1 MNNLKRE
8 PCDRF
13 NDKVWLYIEKS
24 LDDKEMLFWEN
35 HLANCEACTALL
47 NESLEVTNLYEKIP
61 LEDLP
66 DRDFQRIINN
76 ATFSLT
82 AKNNSLKNIII
93 PERRSLLDIIGIY
106 RLTFGGAIVVGAI
119 IFLLIT
125 FLNNPKIPAINKEI
139 SSHLLSWDN
148 ENVSEQ
154 LSKIEDQIISLK
166 TDDWDIYLVKKN
178 RKEKWDNAVR
188 SIQKQIRKMRKQ
200 ADSPAM

>member
-1 MNNLKRE
+1 MNNIKRE

-13 NDKVWLYIEKS
+13 SDKVWLFIEKS
-24 LDDKEMLFWEN
+24 LS
-35 HLANCEACTALL
+35 LA
-47 NESLEVTNLYEKIP
+47 V
-61 LEDLP
+61 
-66 DRDFQRIINN
+66 
-76 ATFSLT
+76 
-82 AKNNSLKNIII
+82 KNNSSKNIKI

-166 TDDWDIYLVKKN
+166 TDDWD
-178 RKEKWDNAVR
+178 
-188 SIQKQIRKMRKQ
+188 
-200 ADSPAM
+200 

>member
-1 MNNLKRE
+1 MNNIKRE

-13 NDKVWLYIEKS
+13 SDKVWLFIEKS
-24 LDDKEMLFWEN
+24 LSDKDMLFWEK
-35 HLANCEACTALL
+35 HLENCEVCTILL
-47 NESLEVTNLYEKIP
+47 NESLEVTNIYEKIP
-61 LEDLP
+61 VEDMP
-66 DRDFQRIINN
+66 DRDFQRMINN
-76 ATFSLT
+76 AIQSEIVID
-82 AKNNSLKNIII
+82 NSRKTMKI

-119 IFLLIT
+119 VFLLIT
-125 FLNNPKIPAINKEI
+125 FLNNPKIPEINKGI

-154 LSKIEDQIISLK
+154 LSNIEDQIISLK

-178 RKEKWDNAVR
+178 RKEKWDNEVR

>member
-1 MNNLKRE
+1 MNNIKRE

-13 NDKVWLYIEKS
+13 SDKVWLFIEKS
-24 LDDKEMLFWEN
+24 LSDKDMLFWEK
-35 HLANCEACTALL
+35 HLENCEVCTILL
-47 NESLEVTNLYEKIP
+47 NESLEVTNIYEKIP
-61 LEDLP
+61 VEDMP
-66 DRDFQRIINN
+66 DRDFQRMINN
-76 ATFSLT
+76 AIQSEIVVD
-82 AKNNSLKNIII
+82 NSRKTMKI
-93 PERRSLLDIIGIY
+93 PERRSLLDMIGIY

-119 IFLLIT
+119 VFLLIT
-125 FLNNPKIPAINKEI
+125 FLNDPKIPEINKGI

-154 LSKIEDQIISLK
+154 LSNIEDQIISLK

-178 RKEKWDNAVR
+178 RKEKWDNEVR

>member
-1 MNNLKRE
+1 MNNIKRE

-13 NDKVWLYIEKS
+13 NDKIWLYIEKS
-24 LDDKEMLFWEN
+24 LNDKDMLFWRK
-35 HLANCEACTALL
+35 HLENCEVCTMLL
-47 NESLEVTNLYEKIP
+47 DETLEVINSYKKIP

-66 DRDFQRIINN
+66 NSDFERMINN
-76 ATFSLT
+76 ATLSLA
-82 AKNNSLKNIII
+82 AKSNSHKTVKI
-93 PERRSLLDIIGIY
+93 PERKSLLEIIGIY
-106 RLTFGGAIVVGAI
+106 RLTFGGAIVVGAF

-125 FLNNPKIPAINKEI
+125 FFNNPKIPEINKEI

-154 LSKIEDQIISLK
+154 LSNIEDQIISLK
-166 TDDWDIYLVKKN
+166 TDDWDVYLVKKN
-178 RKEKWDNAVR
+178 RKEKWDNIVR

>member
-1 MNNLKRE
+1 MNNIKRE

-13 NDKVWLYIEKS
+13 SDKVWLFIEKS
-24 LDDKEMLFWEN
+24 LSDKDMLFWEK
-35 HLANCEACTALL
+35 HLENCEVCTILL
-47 NESLEVTNLYEKIP
+47 NESLEVTNIYEKIP
-61 LEDLP
+61 VEDMP
-66 DRDFQRIINN
+66 DRDFQRMINN
-76 ATFSLT
+76 AIQSEIVVD
-82 AKNNSLKNIII
+82 NSRKTMKI

-119 IFLLIT
+119 VFLLIT
-125 FLNNPKIPAINKEI
+125 FLNNPKIPEINKGI

-154 LSKIEDQIISLK
+154 LSNIEDQIISLK

-178 RKEKWDNAVR
+178 RKEKWDNEVR

>member
-47 NESLEVTNLYEKIP
+47 NKSLEVINSYEKIP

-76 ATFSLT
+76 ATFSLA
-82 AKNNSLKNIII
+82 AKNNSSKNIKI
-93 PERRSLLDIIGIY
+93 PERRSLPDIVGIY
-106 RLTFGGAIVVGAI
+106 KLTFGGAIVVGAI

-125 FLNNPKIPAINKEI
+125 FLNNPKIPVINKEI

>member
-76 ATFSLT
+76 ATFSLA